1 MKSLR
6 KSLNGNNGRDSG
18 IRAHISTPL
27 PTVSKPPSAIL
38 PPQKVIRALSTYR
51 PQAPQELAFQKGDF
65 FHVLNDIED
74 QGAWYEAHNPIT
86 GARGLVPRSMFE
98 EFNKSSAA
106 FRISQAGP
114 DTSRSNPSSPV
125 ISHATP
131 SVPKTQVFYAIVLH
145 DFVAERADE
154 LDAKAGDSVTVV
166 AQSNRE
172 WFVAKPIGRL
182 GRPGLIPASFVE
194 IHDPGTGKPIP
205 AHDVIALM
213 DSGDLPKVEDWK
225 RAMYNYKQNSITLGV
240 IDSPSPTRDSI
251 PISPY
256 ISKNNYAEPSPV
268 QEQPPSPQTNYVT
281 TDAATTDATIA
292 ETIEQLPPGILLA
305 GDVVSFHLEM
315 DEYWFRIDAIYQ
327 PFAQPGG
334 RLPPAKQLV
343 LFRVYNDFYDLQV
356 SLLETYPKEGGR
368 QPPQGRIL
376 PFMPGP
382 ADKVNDTLTATRR
395 SELDE
400 YMHRLCNLSKSG
412 AGYILESQV
421 VRNFLALKPGDVGS
435 DTEPHVREMEELY
448 GRQQAL
454 SGSPQSV
461 SKLRGDLGRKKSNDE
476 GDRSEGSEHEDEGYA
491 PSPQRRAH
499 DHRHPYSQSERRS
512 NESQLRLQAHAQNHQ
527 RNGSSSS
534 LRAGSP
540 YGFHPRSDS
549 PLRERILP
557 ASIQQSNEDYY
568 NCHNAPSSATSS
580 NTLLSQVTS
589 RSRSQSISNTFNSP
603 SISAANPQTAFVKI
617 KIFDRVADDLIAIRV
632 HPCVTHAELMDK
644 VQGRLGGEVA
654 NLRYRDSATNALVG
668 LDTDEGLTAWIESTD
683 KHVLYAD

>member
-65 FHVLNDIED
+65 FYVLNDIED

-106 FRISQAGP
+106 SRISQAGP

-240 IDSPSPTRDSI
+240 IDSPT
-251 PISPY
+251 
-256 ISKNNYAEPSPV
+256 
-268 QEQPPSPQTNYVT
+268 
-281 TDAATTDATIA
+281 TTDATIA

-421 VRNFLALKPGDVGS
+421 VRNFLALKPGDVG
-435 DTEPHVREMEELY
+435 
-448 GRQQAL
+448 
-454 SGSPQSV
+454 
-461 SKLRGDLGRKKSNDE
+461 K
-476 GDRSEGSEHEDEGYA
+476 HEDEGYA

-603 SISAANPQTAFVKI
+603 PISAANPQTAFVKI

-632 HPCVTHAELMDK
+632 HPRVTHAQLMDK